1 MSTNGNAPALAP
13 STRDA
18 VDAGQRRARWSW
30 RWLPVLLLALA
41 WGALVGNLA
50 FFVGWIFTDA
60 RVAHAIDVDL
70 GRQSWEKVSQ
80 DAATMHWRGVRVFG
94 LAALVAAG
102 VILVGLFVGPRWHRT
117 LRVWLGFLTV
127 VAVWLAL
134 IAARHDLAWLG
145 QELRVDRLIAEF
157 EPVALSLRRDW
168 PIADDVTEELGPFS
182 AYPNGRPRIL
192 MPLLKPSARGNHA
205 PFSVIERSPEGALR
219 FELVGHDAGA
229 WLEWHPGNSRPAS
242 FVGGLETEYELLRA
256 SRLAEGWYL
265 TRYQARGLASL

>member
-1 MSTNGNAPALAP
+1 MSIAGHSPAVAS
-13 STRDA
+13 STSDG
-18 VDAGQRRARWSW
+18 VDAGPIRTQSSW
-30 RWLPVLLLALA
+30 GWLSAIVLALA
-41 WGALVGNLA
+41 WGVLVGALTL
-50 FFVGWIFTDA
+50 FVAWIYSDA

-80 DAATMHWRGVRVFG
+80 DATTMHSQRVRIFG
-94 LAALVAAG
+94 LAGLAAAC
-102 VILVGLFVGPRWHRT
+102 VILIGLFAGPRWHRS
-117 LRVWLGFLTV
+117 LRVWMGFLTV
-127 VAVWLAL
+127 VAMWLAL

-145 QELRVDRLIAEF
+145 QERRVDRIISQF

-182 AYPNGRPRIL
+182 AYPNGRPRVL

-205 PFSVIERSPEGALR
+205 PFSVVERSPEGALR
-219 FELVGHDAGA
+219 FELLGQDTGA
-229 WLEWHPGNSRPAS
+229 WLEWHPGNSEPAS

-265 TRYQARGLASL
+265 TRYQAKGLASL

>member
-1 MSTNGNAPALAP
+1 MSTDGHAPAVTP
-13 STRDA
+13 SPRDA
-18 VDAGQRRARWSW
+18 VDVGQRRAR
-30 RWLPVLLLALA
+30 RWLGWLGVMALAMA
-41 WGALVGNLA
+41 WGALLGCLA

-80 DAATMHWRGVRVFG
+80 DAATTHWLGVRIFG
-94 LAALVAAG
+94 LAAIVAASI
-102 VILVGLFVGPRWHRT
+102 ILVGLFVGPRWHRS
-117 LRVWLGFLTV
+117 LRVWLGYLTV

-134 IAARHDLAWLG
+134 ITARHDLAWRG

-168 PIADDVTEELGPFS
+168 PIADDSTDELGPFS
-182 AYPNGRPRIL
+182 AYPNGRPRVL

-205 PFSVIERSPEGALR
+205 PFSVVEQSPEGALR
-219 FELVGHDAGA
+219 FELVGHDEGA

-242 FVGGLETEYELLRA
+242 FIGGLETEYDLLRS
-256 SRLAEGWYL
+256 SRLADGWYL
-265 TRYQARGLASL
+265 TRYRARGLASL